1 MSTPPTPVTIRST
14 RSNAARATAGAGVAT
29 KKAMRASARNGTRSQ
44 SVKRMTKGSLRAS
57 DSVCPAANSDGRNHP
72 SVMIGGNGADHDV
85 GRAEMRG
92 ERRQDGRL
100 RREGQPH
107 EKQGKVRA
115 ERDGIVPD
123 VAPGESG
130 FVREEDR

>member
-1 MSTPPTPVTIRST
+1 MPGREERRQEPPQRH
-14 RSNAARATAGAGVAT
+14 
-29 KKAMRASARNGTRSQ
+29 
-44 SVKRMTKGSLRAS
+44 
-57 DSVCPAANSDGRNHP
+57 DG
-72 SVMIGGNGADHDV
+72 GDGADHDI

-92 ERRQDGRL
+92 ERGQDGRL

-107 EKQGKVRA
+107 EKQRKVRA